1 MIEMSRRTV
10 EAVPPSTAEMHFP
23 TSHRLL
29 DPGDPHPV
37 EIVNEHGA
45 GGVLLTCEHAGRAVP
60 RRLGDLGVA
69 PADWER
75 HIAWDIGAAD
85 LARLLSRTLDAPLVL
100 QRYSRLV
107 IDCNRPLD
115 APDCI
120 PEISDGTSIPANR
133 GLSLEARAQ
142 RYAEIHMPLHQAID
156 GMLNRPGP
164 AALVSVHSF
173 TPVFA
178 GQARPMQA
186 ALLFNRDA
194 RLAHALH
201 RELASRRPDL
211 PIALNAPYSVDDISD
226 FTIPRHGEARGIP
239 HVLLELRNDQ
249 LAKAADREAWADL
262 LAGCITASVRHLA
275 EAA

>member
-1 MIEMSRRTV
+1 MIY
-10 EAVPPSTAEMHFP
+10 P

-29 DPGDPHPV
+29 QPSDPDPV

-45 GGVLLTCEHAGRAVP
+45 GGVLLTCEHGGRAVP

-85 LARLLSRTLDAPLVL
+85 LAQLLSRKLDAPMVL

-120 PEISDGTSIPANR
+120 PDASDGTPIPANR
-133 GLSLEARAQ
+133 GLSLEAKAQ

-156 GMLNRPGP
+156 GMLDRLGP
-164 AALVSVHSF
+164 VALVSVHSF

-178 GQARPMQA
+178 GRARPMQA
-186 ALLFNRDA
+186 GLLFNRDP

-201 RELASRRPDL
+201 RELTSRRPDV
-211 PIALNAPYSVDDISD
+211 PVALNAPYSVDDISD
-226 FTIPRHGEARGIP
+226 FTIPRHGEMRGIP

-249 LAKAADREAWADL
+249 LARAADQEAWAEL
-262 LAGCITASVRHLA
+262 LAGCIMASVRQGA
-275 EAA
+275 EVA